1 MKDVK
6 ESLLYDK
13 LPKAKVKCNVCA
25 VRCVIPEG
33 DRGA

>member
-1 MKDVK
+1 MNPVK
-6 ESLLYDK
+6 ESLLYEK
-13 LPKAKVKCNVCA
+13 LAHSKVRCDVCA

>member
-1 MKDVK
+1 MR
-6 ESLLYDK
+6 ESLLYEK
-13 LPKAKVKCNVCA
+13 LSNRRVKCNVCA